1 MWDQDETTS
10 PSPERRGPYRARG
23 ASGRCP
29 LCGQPTGGLLVC
41 PACAD
46 AEWERLRATDPA
58 WYERHKQYRS
68 LGNTSDVR

>member
-1 MWDQDETTS
+1 MWDETPT
-10 PSPERRGPYRARG
+10 PGPADTPPQTYRARG

-46 AEWERLRATDPA
+46 AEWERLRAADPA
-58 WYERHKQYRS
+58 WYERHKQYHRAS
-68 LGNTSDVR
+68 